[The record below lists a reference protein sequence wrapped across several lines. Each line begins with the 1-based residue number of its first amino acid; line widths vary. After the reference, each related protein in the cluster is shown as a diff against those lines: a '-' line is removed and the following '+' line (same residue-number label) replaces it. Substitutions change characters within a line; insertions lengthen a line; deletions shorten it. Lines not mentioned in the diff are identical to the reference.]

1 MKINQFVPD
10 TKIFDNLNLVMGKTD
25 NSSDTTNSA
34 SSFLDILK
42 DKLDEVNAQQ
52 VNADQST
59 ENFIKGDDSD
69 VSQVLLDTEEA
80 KMSLELAVQVR
91 NKLVEAYQEINRMQ
105 I

>member
-10 TKIFDNLNLVMGKTD
+10 NKIFDNLNLVMGKTD